1 MEDFH
6 RAMTTYINSKSQ
18 KKYVSTNEL
27 SIGVDGE
34 LASNVNYVSIKFF
47 PKTHT
52 LTSQDTTLQNQK
64 KIVSQKLE
72 K

>member
-1 MEDFH
+1 MEDFYNA
-6 RAMTTYINSKSQ
+6 RQRTSIVKSQ

-34 LASNVNYVSIKFF
+34 LASNVDYVSIKFF